1 MLRSAVLPF
10 RKKVIVMSL
19 KHFTVV
25 IVLVFT
31 VALAIQLGQRNR
43 VEAKS
48 PIPVPQSSQ
57 QAIEYAMLQADLEE
71 DTVTWLIGGNDRVRT
86 ESVLATYRRLGGTG
100 RGSFPDLLNQ
110 IGADG
115 WRLVQ
120 KDAQTWIFS
129 RSAR

>member
-1 MLRSAVLPF
+1 
-10 RKKVIVMSL
+10 MSL